1 MGKSYQQEI
10 KEIREKKR
18 VIPATFDP
26 VFKSV
31 LTNKKNRNYLVDLIS
46 SITEMP
52 KKIIDKN
59 MVIINNEL
67 SIEHYNSKKMTTD
80 ILVEIEKNIINL
92 EMNRYYY
99 DGLFNKNDAYYHK
112 LMADQYKCG
121 DKKYKAKR
129 IIQINFNNFSNY
141 KRFRTNEAI
150 LKFEMRTKTGV
161 VNNSFGE
168 VYHISLEKIKNKW
181 YNKARK
187 ESLTPLDKKLLMLCI
202 SSKQSLEEI
211 AKGDEKL
218 TMFKDNLEEISNNEK
233 VIGLYD
239 SELAKEYENN
249 CIKKEHEKK
258 EKKLNEMKEEI
269 DLEKEEINL
278 EKEELNNRIYELAK
292 SMLEENID
300 IDTIKKVTSLTE
312 EEIKNLL

>member
-1 MGKSYQQEI
+1 
-10 KEIREKKR
+10 
-18 VIPATFDP
+18 
-26 VFKSV
+26 
-31 LTNKKNRNYLVDLIS
+31 
-46 SITEMP
+46 
-52 KKIIDKN
+52 
-59 MVIINNEL
+59 
-67 SIEHYNSKKMTTD
+67 
-80 ILVEIEKNIINL
+80 
-92 EMNRYYY
+92 
-99 DGLFNKNDAYYHK
+99 
-112 LMADQYKCG
+112 
-121 DKKYKAKR
+121 
-129 IIQINFNNFSNY
+129 
-141 KRFRTNEAI
+141 
-150 LKFEMRTKTGV
+150 
-161 VNNSFGE
+161 
-168 VYHISLEKIKNKW
+168 
-181 YNKARK
+181 
-187 ESLTPLDKKLLMLCI
+187 MLCI

-269 DLEKEEINL
+269 DLAKEKLNLEKEEINL

-292 SMLEENID
+292 SMLEGNID

>member
-1 MGKSYQQEI
+1 
-10 KEIREKKR
+10 
-18 VIPATFDP
+18 
-26 VFKSV
+26 
-31 LTNKKNRNYLVDLIS
+31 
-46 SITEMP
+46 
-52 KKIIDKN
+52 
-59 MVIINNEL
+59 
-67 SIEHYNSKKMTTD
+67 
-80 ILVEIEKNIINL
+80 
-92 EMNRYYY
+92 
-99 DGLFNKNDAYYHK
+99 
-112 LMADQYKCG
+112 
-121 DKKYKAKR
+121 
-129 IIQINFNNFSNY
+129 
-141 KRFRTNEAI
+141 
-150 LKFEMRTKTGV
+150 
-161 VNNSFGE
+161 
-168 VYHISLEKIKNKW
+168 
-181 YNKARK
+181 
-187 ESLTPLDKKLLMLCI
+187 MLCI

-269 DLEKEEINL
+269 NLAKEKLNLEKEEINL

-312 EEIKNLL
+312 EEINNLL

>member
-92 EMNRYYY
+92 ELNRYYY
-99 DGLFNKNDAYYHK
+99 DGLFNKNDAYYKK
-112 LMADQYKCG
+112 LMADQYKRG
-121 DKKYKAKR
+121 DKK
-129 IIQINFNNFSNY
+129 I
-141 KRFRTNEAI
+141 
-150 LKFEMRTKTGV
+150 
-161 VNNSFGE
+161 
-168 VYHISLEKIKNKW
+168 
-181 YNKARK
+181 
-187 ESLTPLDKKLLMLCI
+187 
-202 SSKQSLEEI
+202 
-211 AKGDEKL
+211 
-218 TMFKDNLEEISNNEK
+218 
-233 VIGLYD
+233 
-239 SELAKEYENN
+239 
-249 CIKKEHEKK
+249 
-258 EKKLNEMKEEI
+258 
-269 DLEKEEINL
+269 
-278 EKEELNNRIYELAK
+278 
-292 SMLEENID
+292 
-300 IDTIKKVTSLTE
+300 
-312 EEIKNLL
+312 